1 MTGAAISMVLT
12 RFVLVAAAWHSAVVR
27 HGLVGSVEARRFF
40 PDVRTMLVVS
50 LPAILTNLATPV
62 GSAWVMRSMAVF
74 GAAAVAGQATIDR
87 IAPVAFAL
95 LFALS
100 GAIGPILAQN
110 LGAGRPDRVR
120 AALWDAVIFTI
131 LTVLASWAFL
141 GLAQD
146 AVLWAFSAH
155 GVTAGLVRLYCT
167 WLAGSFV
174 FAALLFVANAAF
186 NNLGHPLLSTAF
198 NWGRAT
204 LGTIPFVTI
213 GAEWGPR
220 GVLIGQALG
229 AVAFGVAAIAVAFR
243 VLPRAKVATSEHHVQ
258 AHHSLTGISV
268 LAMLLERRPRSPA
281 G

>member
-1 MTGAAISMVLT
+1 
-12 RFVLVAAAWHSAVVR
+12 
-27 HGLVGSVEARRFF
+27 
-40 PDVRTMLVVS
+40 
-50 LPAILTNLATPV
+50 
-62 GSAWVMRSMAVF
+62 MRSMAAF
-74 GAAAVAGQATIDR
+74 GSAAVAGQATIDR

-120 AALWDAVIFTI
+120 AALWDAVIFT
-131 LTVLASWAFL
+131 LLAVLASWAFL
-141 GLAQD
+141 ALAQD
-146 AVLWAFSAH
+146 ALIRAFSAH
-155 GVTAGLVRLYCT
+155 GATADLVHLYCS
-167 WLAGSFV
+167 WLAGTFV

-204 LGTIPFVTI
+204 LGTIPFVTV

-229 AVAFGVAAIAVAFR
+229 AVAFGVAAIAVAFH
-243 VLPRAKVATSEHHVQ
+243 VLPRAKATTPEQHAQ
-258 AHHSLTGISV
+258 AHHALTGLGV
-268 LAMLLERRPRSPA
+268 LAMLQERRLRSPA